1 MTYLPDMLADAVRRS
16 PHKVALRHKGRALT
30 YAQVKGRVDRLAG
43 ILRALRVRRGHHVS
57 LVTANTLACVEL
69 TFACAQIGAVC
80 EQHNTRLSPA
90 ALVRLL
96 GTSGSTVLVCS
107 SAVWG
112 RLSPVIGGVGRPL
125 AVILL
130 DGDDAFASSAYEEL
144 IAGAEPFDEHV
155 DRAPSDP
162 ALMIYTSG
170 TAGDPHGVML
180 SHQALIARAEI
191 DARAMWFSEDD
202 VVLSVLP
209 LFHVTSV
216 STFAAFLAGAEVVI
230 DDSSRPEDIVRLVN
244 EHGVTRMGAV
254 PYVLRL
260 LVAHLE
266 ETGERMDSLRYVLY
280 GGEPIDEALL
290 VRCRRVLG
298 CGLIQGYGM
307 TETASAVTLLEPRDH
322 DSVALRSTVGRALPG
337 MEVTVIDKQGR
348 ECQPGVLGEVAVKTP
363 TLMNGYYR
371 DAPSTMRVMREGW
384 YFTGDIGFFDAA
396 GYLTLVDRKNNLV
409 ITGGENVYPLEV
421 ERCIRGL
428 GGRVAD
434 VAVIGVPDPVWGEA
448 LAAFVVA
455 SEGAGALTA
464 DEVAARCE
472 HCLGG
477 YKKPRHVLFLE
488 KIERNASGKVVKDA
502 LRRALSESARKRETE
517 DKEETWLTSMPS
529 S

>member
-1 MTYLPDMLADAVRRS
+1 MTYLSDILADAAQRS
-16 PHKVALRHKGRALT
+16 PRKVALRCKGRALT

-43 ILRALRVRRGHHVS
+43 VLRALHVRRGHHVS
-57 LVTANTLACVEL
+57 LVTANALACVEL

-80 EQHNTRLSPA
+80 EQYNIRLSPA

-96 GTSGSTVLVCS
+96 GKSSSTVLVCS
-107 SAVWG
+107 SAVWE
-112 RLSPVIGGVGRPL
+112 RLAPAIGGVGRPL

-130 DGDDAFASSAYEEL
+130 DSGDAFGLSAYEEL
-144 IAGAEPFDEHV
+144 VAAAEPFDRHV
-155 DRAPSDP
+155 ERAASDP
-162 ALMIYTSG
+162 VLMIYTSG
-170 TAGDPHGVML
+170 TSGDPHGVML
-180 SHQALIARAEI
+180 SHQALVARAEI
-191 DARAMWFSEDD
+191 DVRAMWFTGDD

-209 LFHVTSV
+209 LFHITSV
-216 STFAAFLAGAEVVI
+216 STFAAFFAGAEVVI

-244 EHGVTRMGAV
+244 EHGVTRMGVV

-260 LVAHLE
+260 LVARLE
-266 ETGERMDSLRYVLY
+266 KTGERMDSLRYVLY
-280 GGEPIDEALL
+280 GGEPIDEELL

-307 TETASAVTLLEPRDH
+307 TETASAVTLLEPCDH
-322 DSVALRSTVGRALPG
+322 DSAALRSTVGRALPG

-371 DAPSTMRVMREGW
+371 DAPSTVRVMREGW
-384 YFTGDIGFFDAA
+384 YFTGDIGFFDTA
-396 GYLTLVDRKNNLV
+396 GCLTLVDRKNNLV

-428 GGRVAD
+428 GERIAD

-455 SEGAGALTA
+455 AEGAPAVTA
-464 DEVAARCE
+464 DEIAARCE

-477 YKKPRHVLFLE
+477 YKKPRHVLFLK
-488 KIERNASGKVVKDA
+488 KIVRNASGKVVKDA
-502 LRRALSESARKRETE
+502 LRRALSESAEKSKTEDTE
-517 DKEETWLTSMPS
+517 DKE
-529 S
+529 